1 MKSTSDIRKK
11 LDYTL
16 SELAW
21 LNEVLRDESKMNE
34 KLVLKSGYRHPEWT
48 YNDYLTSLVS
58 QKLILEWVI
67 GIL

>member
-1 MKSTSDIRKK
+1 
-11 LDYTL
+11 
-16 SELAW
+16 
-21 LNEVLRDESKMNE
+21 MNE